1 MSKLGAP
8 FKDARGKWRIRW
20 TDEKGKRHGRNFD
33 SYADAAFAF
42 RQRQAEV
49 EEIKRGL
56 RAPEVEP
63 RTFDELC
70 DHYLKYYTAEKRSP
84 QTDLTNIGRHL
95 RPHFGKL
102 KLYEIGESQLAEYR
116 MARRHLSPQT
126 LRKHLVLLG
135 TMLRV
140 AEGNNWLKRLPK
152 IKKPK
157 LVLLDKNFRY
167 LRTDEE
173 IARLLLAARQEED
186 AMIYYFFASMV
197 YTGLRA
203 GEGAGL
209 RRDDIDLTRNLIT
222 VRRSYEGL
230 TKNGETRH
238 VPILGVLRPVLV
250 EWLCRNP
257 GSIVFP
263 NQHGTMLGPSARIF
277 QEVFHRVL
285 GRAGFPKEEKDGK
298 VRRYMRF
305 HDLRHTFASHFMMKG
320 GDLWKLKKIL
330 GHKSIA
336 MTERYSHLS
345 PTAFGEDYNRFGL
358 VAPGSTGDNLVSL
371 RAQQ

>member
-1 MSKLGAP
+1 MSKIGAP
-8 FKDARGKWRIRW
+8 FKDRRGRWRIRW
-20 TDEKGKRHGRNFD
+20 TDEKGNRHGRNFD
-33 SYADAAFAF
+33 SYADAGFAL
-42 RQRQAEV
+42 RQRQTEV
-49 EEIKRGL
+49 EKIKRGL
-56 RAPEVEP
+56 RAPEMEP
-63 RTFDELC
+63 KTFNELC

-84 QTDLTNIGRHL
+84 QTDRTNIGLHL
-95 RPHFGKL
+95 RVHFGKL
-102 KLYEIGESQLAEYR
+102 KLHEIGESQLAEYR

-167 LRTDEE
+167 LRSDEE

-186 AMIYYFFASMV
+186 PTVYYFYTTMV

-209 RRDDIDLTRNLIT
+209 RREDIDLARNLIT
-222 VRRSYEGL
+222 VGRSYSGL
-230 TKNGETRH
+230 TKNGETRF
-238 VPILGVLRPVLV
+238 VPILGILRPLLV
-250 EWLCRNP
+250 EWLCKNP
-257 GSIVFP
+257 GNIVFP
-263 NQHGTMLGPSARIF
+263 NQHGTMLGQSARIF

-285 GRAGFPKEEKDGK
+285 DRAGFPKEEKDGK
-298 VRRYMRF
+298 VRVYVRF

-345 PTAFGEDYNRFGL
+345 PAAFGEDYDRFGF
-358 VAPGSTGDNLVSL
+358 VAPGSIEDNLIPI
-371 RAQQ
+371 RNRH